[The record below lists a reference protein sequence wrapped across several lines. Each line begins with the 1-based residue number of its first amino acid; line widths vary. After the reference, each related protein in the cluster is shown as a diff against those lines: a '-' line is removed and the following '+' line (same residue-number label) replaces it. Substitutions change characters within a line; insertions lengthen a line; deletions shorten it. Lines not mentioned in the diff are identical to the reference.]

1 MSRIII
7 SENQYNRLIESIT
20 YSFNNSKNNP
30 VMNMRINHDYGDKFN
45 TSTNNADTRV
55 FGDRDSIIHGKSR
68 ATSLNNKVSINDI
81 YRDALND
88 VIYYAKNKGGYD
100 LYLPTQYEIT
110 PKCDNM
116 AQSIINRQMQS
127 LQNQIDNADRTGDYD
142 SLYNFAVNRLKKDDI
157 PSQIVHNKYNRANQ
171 ESVNNKYIPRYNNGI
186 IPNTN
191 VRFISLFSM
200 DDFNFSDALKHGK
213 LRPNQNTDKIM
224 GYKSD
229 KKIPLTYDNGI
240 PANVENNFSIGND
253 NQWHDKKQYGYGD
266 ENYTSATQFIDK
278 SIMYAAMIL
287 KKGGY
292 NPSYIVTAP
301 SSSNFNKYYGKALA
315 NKLDGCEY
323 VDDFYQRNL
332 INFENSQG
340 ELIEDKMRQDGL
352 DESYIEKI
360 HSTLDDVAINE
371 LASTIAY
378 PMIEF
383 INQNKA
389 ILEDI
394 SKEHYSRERANI
406 DKIQTILLNYSYK
419 VITEWLKYSKSDK
432 EPRLKKYLLDRFM
445 NLSKGIEKNDV
456 YILNEIKNRIRLKIG
471 LKVFNNTL
479 TLMFQEVA
487 KVATMLRERKFKLNF
502 NKVFKVTKL
511 PKAARVYLNDIYVVA
526 DKNFNK
532 NHEIFERFLNSKFLI
547 VDEDLNTGITLYN
560 LIQALKKAIPSQSD
574 SDIMCLTNSYSSGG
588 M

>member
-1 MSRIII
+1 MGIII
-7 SENQYNRLIESIT
+7 DESQLRRLFESIT
-20 YSFNNSKNNP
+20 YSFNNSKTNP
-30 VMNMRINHDYGDKFN
+30 VMNMRINHDFGDRYN

-55 FGDRDSIIHGKSR
+55 FGDRNSIIHGKSR
-68 ATSLNNKVSINDI
+68 AVSLNNKVSINDI

-88 VIYYAKNKGGYD
+88 VMLYAKNKGGFD
-100 LYLPTQYEIT
+100 LYLPTQYNIT

-116 AQSIINRQMQS
+116 TQSIINRQMQS
-127 LQNQIDNADRTGDYD
+127 LQNQIDNADNTGDYD
-142 SLYNFAVNRLKKDDI
+142 SLYNFAMKRLKTDEI
-157 PSQIVHNKYNRANQ
+157 PSQIIHNKYNRANQ
-171 ESVNNKYIPRYNNGI
+171 ESDTNKYIPRYSDGI

-200 DDFNFSDALKHGK
+200 DDFNFSDALKHGQ

-224 GYKSD
+224 GFKSS

-240 PANVENNFSIGND
+240 PANVENNFSVD
-253 NQWHDKKQYGYGD
+253 NSQWHDKKQYGYGD

-278 SIMYAAMIL
+278 SIMYAANVL
-287 KKGGY
+287 KQSNY
-292 NPSYIVTAP
+292 NPSYIICAP
-301 SSSNFNKYYGKALA
+301 SSSNFNKYYSNALA

-323 VDDFYQRNL
+323 VDGFYQRNL

-340 ELIEDKMRQDGL
+340 ELIEDKMRKDGL

-360 HSTLDDVAINE
+360 HSTLDDVAISE
-371 LASTIAY
+371 LASNIAY
-378 PMIEF
+378 PMVNFMNEYRSIF
-383 INQNKA
+383 
-389 ILEDI
+389 EDI
-394 SKEHYSRERANI
+394 SKAHYSREKANYER
-406 DKIQTILLNYSYK
+406 IQNILLTYSYK
-419 VITEWLKYSKSDK
+419 VISDWLKYSKSDK

-445 NLSKGIEKNDV
+445 NLTKGIEKNDI
-456 YILNEIKNRIRLKIG
+456 YILNEIKSRIRLKIG
-471 LKVFNNTL
+471 LKIFNGVL
-479 TLMFQEVA
+479 SLMFQEVI
-487 KVATMLRERKFKLNF
+487 KVSSMLRERKFKLNF
-502 NKVFKVTKL
+502 NKTFKVTKL

-547 VDEDLNTGITLYN
+547 VDEDLNTGSTLYN

-574 SDIMCLTNSYSSGG
+574 SNIMCLTNSYSSGG